1 MLRQL
6 LRTAAPLQVVARRTN
21 ISAAGILSSPR
32 SQKLESGRLC
42 LWSGVR
48 FFAKKSKRAKSRR
61 GRGLRG
67 RGGGIRGDGAGAASS
82 SSAAAPPLSK
92 VMRLFVARVH
102 PDKFGAYPKEQQVN
116 EQSLSELTG
125 FLSNVS
131 NPEERF
137 APAQKISMEFY
148 IYGSDDGG
156 GGGNPLNKID
166 FKLRTTGGDCKRLVQ
181 RQLTELFQTA
191 GVPKPD
197 FTWDEK
203 FWKTQ
208 EGLRPWDDDDEEEE
222 QEGREESA
230 AGSKP
235 AKKVIKSLPELLE
248 ALDPVLQA
256 IAAVPWLNQSDRI
269 ATFVRTKAFDDLAQQ
284 GWKNLRPAAEV
295 Q

>member
-6 LRTAAPLQVVARRTN
+6 LRAAPFQPIARRTN
-21 ISAAGILSSPR
+21 IVAAGVLSAPR
-32 SQKLESGRLC
+32 TGKLARGAPLAQA
-42 LWSGVR
+42 WSGVR
-48 FFAKKSKRAKSRR
+48 FFAKKSKRAKSR

-67 RGGGIRGDGAGAASS
+67 RGRGALQGDGAANSNG
-82 SSAAAPPLSK
+82 APPLSK
-92 VMRLFVARVH
+92 VMRMFVARVH

-148 IYGSDDGG
+148 IHGSDDGS
-156 GGGNPLNKID
+156 PLNKID

-208 EGLRPWDDDDEEEE
+208 EGLRPWDEEEE
-222 QEGREESA
+222 EESSSESA
-230 AGSKP
+230 ADSKP
-235 AKKVIKSLPELLE
+235 AKKVIKTLPELLE

-295 Q
+295 C